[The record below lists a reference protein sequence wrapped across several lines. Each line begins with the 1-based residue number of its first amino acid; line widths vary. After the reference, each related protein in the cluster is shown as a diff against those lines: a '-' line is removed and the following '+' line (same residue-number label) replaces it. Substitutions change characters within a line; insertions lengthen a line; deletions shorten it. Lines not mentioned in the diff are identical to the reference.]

1 MFEYDNSFVYMPL
14 EAAQTF
20 FRTGDTVNGVEIVTN
35 DPNDVRRFRLPLL
48 EILPPDL
55 YPIDWQQR
63 NSSFFNALQVERNV
77 MFMILTLII
86 LVAAFNII
94 SSLIMLVKD
103 QGRDIAVLL
112 TMGAQR
118 GMIMRTFFMTGA
130 SGSLAEMAIER

>member
-1 MFEYDNSFVYMPL
+1 MISPSTAVTVMGSVPRMKAYDVVGLFNVGMFEYDNSFVYMPL

-63 NSSFFNALQVERNV
+63 NSRSEEHTSELQ
-77 MFMILTLII
+77 
-86 LVAAFNII
+86 
-94 SSLIMLVKD
+94 SL
-103 QGRDIAVLL
+103 
-112 TMGAQR
+112 
-118 GMIMRTFFMTGA
+118 MR
-130 SGSLAEMAIER
+130 I